1 MIEKQ
6 QAIKIE
12 ELEILRKEKELDS
25 SVKKAADAKKY
36 QSHAEAESESYRIQ
50 SEAKAKVEAQK
61 LEGMAEAELIKAKG
75 AAEAE
80 SMKQKAESWKD
91 YNEAA
96 VYKMVIDALPELA
109 RAVSEPLSKIDKIV
123 IVGGSDGSVGV
134 SKITEQVA
142 QVLAQLP
149 TVVESLSGIDLKKLL
164 EKLPG
169 QKKDES
175 EKGKGN

>member
-1 MIEKQ
+1 M
-6 QAIKIE
+6 
-12 ELEILRKEKELDS
+12 
-25 SVKKAADAKKY
+25 
-36 QSHAEAESESYRIQ
+36 EAESE
-50 SEAKAKVEAQK
+50 
-61 LEGMAEAELIKAKG
+61 AEMIRSQG

-80 SMKQKAESWKD
+80 AMRLKAESWKD

-109 RAVSEPLSKIDKIV
+109 RAVSEPMSKIEKIV
-123 IVGGSDGSVGV
+123 MVGGSDGSTGV
-134 SKITEQVA
+134 SKLTEQVA

-169 QKKDES
+169 QKGES
-175 EKGKGN
+175 EKGKEKSE